1 MRRSLLGV
9 PTGQS
14 STFQTLFLLRNVSL
28 RFTCSV
34 MSFVGYDYQKQKE
47 RQPSEEWT
55 SLTEEELPDG
65 GDF

>member
-1 MRRSLLGV
+1 MWGGV
-9 PTGQS
+9 Y
-14 STFQTLFLLRNVSL
+14 
-28 RFTCSV
+28 SV